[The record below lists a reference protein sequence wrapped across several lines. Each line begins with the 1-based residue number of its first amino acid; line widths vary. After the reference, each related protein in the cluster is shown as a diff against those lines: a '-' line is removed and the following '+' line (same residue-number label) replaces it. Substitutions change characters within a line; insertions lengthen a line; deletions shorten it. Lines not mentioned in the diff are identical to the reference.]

1 MASTLFRGPVLV
13 GKKNEAGKTGFN
25 IEQKDSNYTVV
36 INNGDSGKTLLS
48 NTKDVVFT
56 LPSIAVGNVYT
67 FTLPSIAVG
76 NVYTFVNTGADG
88 QNNLTIN
95 PATLDGILYLGGL
108 VDNKDL
114 INTLATSKVGDYV
127 TIASLNSIVFWTVV
141 DVQGVW
147 AKES

>member
-13 GKKNEAGKTGFN
+13 GKKNEAGVTGFN

-36 INNGDSGKTLLS
+36 ISTDSGKTFLS

-56 LPSIAVGNVYT
+56 LPAIAIGNV
-67 FTLPSIAVG
+67 V
-76 NVYTFVNTGADG
+76 TFVNTGADG
-88 QNNLTIN
+88 QNNLTISPN
-95 PATLDGILYLGGL
+95 STDGILYLGSL
-108 VDNKDL
+108 TDDKDL
-114 INTLATSKVGDYV
+114 INTQGTSKVGDYV
-127 TIASLNSIVFWTVV
+127 TIASLNSTAFWTVV

>member
-1 MASTLFRGPVLV
+1 MATTLFRGPILH
-13 GKKNEAGKTGFN
+13 GKKNEAGVTGYN

-36 INNGDSGKTLLS
+36 INNGDSGKTFLS

-56 LPSIAVGNVYT
+56 LPAIA
-67 FTLPSIAVG
+67 IG

-88 QNNLTIN
+88 QNNLTIS
-95 PATLDGILYLGGL
+95 PATLDGILYLSSL
-108 VDNKDL
+108 TDNKDI
-114 INTLATSKVGDYV
+114 INTQGTSKVGDYV

-147 AKES
+147 GKE

>member
-1 MASTLFRGPVLV
+1 MATTLFRGPVLV
-13 GKKNEAGKTGFN
+13 GKKNEAGVTGFN

-36 INNGDSGKTLLS
+36 INNGDCGKTLLS

-56 LPSIAVGNVYT
+56 LPSIA
-67 FTLPSIAVG
+67 IG

-88 QNNLTIN
+88 QNNLTIS
-95 PATLDGILYLGGL
+95 PVSIDGILYAGSLT
-108 VDNKDL
+108 DNKDV
-114 INTLATSKVGDYV
+114 INTKSTSKVGDYV
-127 TIASLNSIVFWTVV
+127 TIASLNSTAHWTVV

>member
-1 MASTLFRGPVLV
+1 MASTLFRGPILQ
-13 GKKNEAGKTGFN
+13 GKKNEAGLTGSN

-36 INNGDSGKTLLS
+36 INTDSGKTFLS

-67 FTLPSIAVG
+67 F
-76 NVYTFVNTGADG
+76 VNTGTDG
-88 QNNLTIN
+88 QNNLTIS
-95 PATLDGILYLGGL
+95 PAAADGILYLGGL
-108 VDNKDL
+108 VDDKDVV
-114 INTLATSKVGDYV
+114 NTQSTSKVGDYV
-127 TIASLNSIVFWTVV
+127 TIASLNSTVFWTVV

>member
-13 GKKNEAGKTGFN
+13 GKKNEAGVTGFN

-36 INNGDSGKTLLS
+36 INNGDCGKTLLS

-56 LPSIAVGNVYT
+56 LPSIA
-67 FTLPSIAVG
+67 IG

-88 QNNLTIN
+88 QNNLTIS
-95 PATLDGILYLGGL
+95 PVSIDGILYAGSLT
-108 VDNKDL
+108 DNKDL
-114 INTLATSKVGDYV
+114 INTASTSKVGDYV
-127 TIASLNSIVFWTVV
+127 TLASLNSTAHWTVV
-141 DVQGVW
+141 DAQGVW

>member
-1 MASTLFRGPVLV
+1 MASTLFRGPILQ
-13 GKKNEAGKTGFN
+13 GKKNEAGLSGYN

-36 INNGDSGKTLLS
+36 ISTDSGKTFLS

-56 LPSIAVGNVYT
+56 LPGIAVGNVFT
-67 FTLPSIAVG
+67 FI
-76 NVYTFVNTGADG
+76 NTGADC
-88 QNNLTIN
+88 QNNLTISPN
-95 PATLDGILYLGGL
+95 SSDGILYVGGL

-127 TIASLNSIVFWTVV
+127 KIAALNSTAHWTVV
-141 DVQGVW
+141 EAQGVW

>member
-13 GKKNEAGKTGFN
+13 GKKNEGGVSGFN

-48 NTKDVVFT
+48 NTKNVV
-56 LPSIAVGNVYT
+56 

-114 INTLATSKVGDYV
+114 INTQGTSKVGDYV

>member
-13 GKKNEAGKTGFN
+13 GKKNEAGVTGFN

-36 INNGDSGKTLLS
+36 INNGDCGKTFLS

-56 LPSIAVGNVYT
+56 LPSIA
-67 FTLPSIAVG
+67 IG

-88 QNNLTIN
+88 QNNLTIS
-95 PATLDGILYLGGL
+95 PVSIDGILYAGSLT
-108 VDNKDL
+108 DDKDL
-114 INTLATSKVGDYV
+114 INTQATSKVGDYV
-127 TIASLNSIVFWTVV
+127 TLASLNSTVFWTVV
-141 DVQGVW
+141 DSQGLW

>member
-13 GKKNEAGKTGFN
+13 GKKNEAGVTGFN
-25 IEQKDSNYTVV
+25 IEQKDSSYTVV
-36 INNGDSGKTLLS
+36 ISTDSGKTFLS

-56 LPSIAVGNVYT
+56 LPAIA
-67 FTLPSIAVG
+67 IG

-88 QNNLTIN
+88 QNNLTIS
-95 PATLDGILYLGGL
+95 PVSIDGILYAGSLT
-108 VDNKDL
+108 DNKDV
-114 INTLATSKVGDYV
+114 INAQGKSKVGDYV
-127 TIASLNSIVFWTVV
+127 TIASLNSTAHWTVV